1 MDIYYVTAALSN
13 GVRERLQ
20 IVVSVTRQWT
30 VATERL
36 HTNVGYKSHSP
47 TIL

>member
-1 MDIYYVTAALSN
+1 MDIHYSTAALSN
-13 GVRERLQ
+13 GERERLQ

-36 HTNVGYKSHSP
+36 HTVKCEV
-47 TIL
+47 